1 MTNPNDNKKPTVVVT
16 GSDGLIG
23 SAVLRRLH
31 RDYNLVG
38 LDNDRSSTNAGLHDL
53 IYCDLTDDASVRSG
67 FGQLRERHGDHIAS
81 FIHLAAYYDFSGED
95 SRLYEDLTIRGTARV
110 LRELSRFTV
119 EQFVFTST
127 LLVMEP
133 SRDGEAIDES
143 SPVQAEW
150 QYPRSKLDTEKLI
163 ADERGDIPAVILRL
177 AGVYSEW
184 GRAVPVVQQ
193 MKRIYEK
200 DLESYLFPGDP
211 SHGQSMV
218 HIDDVAACIEQVVKK
233 RRELTG
239 LEGFLIGEADAMSYD
254 ELQDQIGE
262 LLHGEEWPSIRIPKP
277 VAKAG
282 AYAKQAVSDDD
293 FIQPW
298 MIDLADQDYRID
310 ISKARRLLGWQPTH
324 SLRETLPR
332 IAANLIDNPD
342 EWFERNGIPVP
353 EGVGADR

>member
-1 MTNPNDNKKPTVVVT
+1 MTNLNADKKPTVVIT

-23 SAVLRRLH
+23 SAVLRQLH
-31 RDYNLVG
+31 GDYNLVG
-38 LDNDRSSTNAGLHDL
+38 LDNDRSSSNEGLHDL
-53 IYCDLTDDASVRSG
+53 IYCDLTDDASVRQA
-67 FGQLRERHGDHIAS
+67 FQQIRERHGDQIAS
-81 FIHLAAYYDFSGED
+81 FVHLAAYYDFSGED
-95 SRLYEDLTIRGTARV
+95 SPLYDELTVQGTARV
-110 LRELSRFTV
+110 LRELSRFQV

-133 SRDGEAIDES
+133 SRQGQPIDES

-163 ADERGDIPAVILRL
+163 ADQRGDMPAVILRI

-184 GRAVPVVQQ
+184 GRAVPIVQQ
-193 MKRIYEK
+193 MKRIYDK

-218 HIDDVAACIEQVVKK
+218 HIDDVVSSIEFVIEK
-233 RRELTG
+233 RRELSG
-239 LEGFLIGEADAMSYD
+239 VEGFLIGEPDAMSYE

-282 AYAKQAVSDDD
+282 ALAKQAVSDDD

-298 MIDLADQDYRID
+298 MVDLADQDYRID
-310 ISKARRLLGWQPTH
+310 ISKAQRLLGWKPTH
-324 SLRETLPR
+324 SLRATLPR
-332 IAANLIDNPD
+332 IAANLIDSPD
-342 EWFERNGIPVP
+342 EWFERNGIPAEEP
-353 EGVGADR
+353 AGAER